1 MITLKQLAE
10 LSGLSVRTVGR
21 ALSGNGY
28 VAPEKK
34 ALVQALAKKHNY
46 TPNLAARNLRLQKK
60 KCVGIINNSYRLTAN
75 ARKLSM
81 LTRKLTTNGYWPLL
95 GNAENPEIC
104 RNMLCEWSAL
114 AEYVIVLRV
123 VHQEVLDIIEQAA
136 RTLPLKFIF
145 ADCPQASVKNIIA
158 IDRTGSVCNMLEEL
172 DCMQVKSLVYCGGIN
187 DRLEGIRM
195 AQAAGVKIKITMLE
209 SIPEF
214 EAGYALGAKVMQS
227 GADVAFFDTDRMAMG
242 FYRYAAENGI
252 VIPDDISVI
261 GFDDEEF
268 AALATPGLSSLAHP
282 HQKIAD
288 CAVQMISENQISSA
302 ELLKM
307 DFIKRSSLKIPSTN

>member
-60 KCVGIINNSYRLTAN
+60 KCVGIITNSYRLTAN

-114 AEYVIVLRV
+114 AE
-123 VHQEVLDIIEQAA
+123 
-136 RTLPLKFIF
+136 
-145 ADCPQASVKNIIA
+145 
-158 IDRTGSVCNMLEEL
+158 
-172 DCMQVKSLVYCGGIN
+172 
-187 DRLEGIRM
+187 
-195 AQAAGVKIKITMLE
+195 
-209 SIPEF
+209 
-214 EAGYALGAKVMQS
+214 
-227 GADVAFFDTDRMAMG
+227 
-242 FYRYAAENGI
+242 
-252 VIPDDISVI
+252 
-261 GFDDEEF
+261 
-268 AALATPGLSSLAHP
+268 
-282 HQKIAD
+282 
-288 CAVQMISENQISSA
+288 
-302 ELLKM
+302 
-307 DFIKRSSLKIPSTN
+307 

>member
-60 KCVGIINNSYRLTAN
+60 KCVGIINNSFRLTAN

-81 LTRKLTTNGYWPLL
+81 LTRELTTNGYWPLL

-123 VHQEVLDIIEQAA
+123 VHQAVLEVIEQAA
-136 RTLPLKFIF
+136 QTLPLKFIF
-145 ADCPQASVKNIIA
+145 ADCPQAAEKNIIA
-158 IDRTGSVCNMLEEL
+158 IDRAGSVCNMLEEL
-172 DCMQVKSLVYCGGIN
+172 DRMQIKSLVYCGCIT
-187 DRLEGIRM
+187 DRLKGIEM
-195 AQAAGVKIKITMLE
+195 AQAAGIKMKITMLE
-209 SIPEF
+209 AMPEF
-214 EAGYALGAKVMQS
+214 EDGYTLGAKVMES
-227 GADVAFFDTDRMAMG
+227 NADVVFFDTDRMAMG

-252 VIPDDISVI
+252 AIPDDISVI

-268 AALATPGLSSLAHP
+268 AALATPGLSTLAHP
-282 HQKIAD
+282 RQKIAD
-288 CAVQMISENQISSA
+288 RAVQMIVENQISSA

>member
-21 ALSGNGY
+21 ALNGNGY

-60 KCVGIINNSYRLTAN
+60 KCVGIINNSLRLTAN

-81 LTRKLTTNGYWPLL
+81 LTRELTSHGYWPLL
-95 GNAENPEIC
+95 GNAEKPEIC

-114 AEYVIVLRV
+114 AEYVIVLRG
-123 VHQEVLDIIEQAA
+123 VHEEVLEVIEQAA
-136 RTLPLKFIF
+136 QTLPLKFIF
-145 ADCPQASVKNIIA
+145 ADCPQAAGKNIIA
-158 IDRTGSVCNMLEEL
+158 IDRAGSVCNMLEEL
-172 DCMQVKSLVYCGGIN
+172 DRMQIKSLVYCGCIT
-187 DRLEGIRM
+187 DRLKGIKM
-195 AQAAGVKIKITMLE
+195 AQDAGIKIKITMLE
-209 SIPEF
+209 GMPEF
-214 EAGYALGAKVMQS
+214 ENGYTLGAKVMAS
-227 GADVAFFDTDRMAMG
+227 GADVVFFDTDRMAMG
-242 FYRYAAENGI
+242 FYRYASENGI

-268 AALATPGLSSLAHP
+268 AALVTPGLATLAHP
-282 HQKIAD
+282 RQKIAE
-288 CAVQMISENQISSA
+288 CAVQMIVENQISSI
-302 ELLKM
+302 EPLKM
-307 DFIKRSSLKIPSTN
+307 DFIKRSSLEIPARN